1 MLTDEKENET
11 EVINVHDYMGQSSSG
26 AVPEKIFSIGWLV
39 FLISAGLAAL
49 ITWLAREHLGDAA
62 EFLEF
67 DVSTL
72 KLWHFIVCLVLAA
85 AVPLLSALDGLLR
98 KLPLGELISGR
109 VKMSLFDKVP
119 IFRFVPLVA
128 LTLFLTIGTSFL
140 QPQFKRTAPW
150 VSYLLFGFMV
160 FSVLLLLI
168 EAVINAGIFGALIHI
183 PLLIAGNVGLFVA
196 FVMAITGVVMAAAGV
211 IGILAAFLVII
222 IFFIIWIRS

>member
-1 MLTDEKENET
+1 MLVDEDSKT

-26 AVPEKIFSIGWLV
+26 AVPKKKFSIGWLV

-49 ITWLAREHLGDAA
+49 ITWLAREHLSDAA
-62 EFLEF
+62 AFLEF
-67 DVSTL
+67 DVSAL

-109 VKMSLFDKVP
+109 VEMGLFDKVP
-119 IFRFVPLVA
+119 IFRFMPLVA
-128 LTLFLTIGTSFL
+128 LTLFLTVGAAFL
-140 QPQFKRTAPW
+140 KPQFKRDAPW
-150 VSYLLFGFMV
+150 VSYLLFGFLV

-183 PLLIAGNVGLFVA
+183 PLLLAGNAGLFVA
-196 FVMAITGVVMAAAGV
+196 FIMAITGVVMAAAGV
-211 IGILAAFLVII
+211 IGILAAFLAIV
-222 IFFIIWIRS
+222 IFFIIWIKS